1 VRLLLVED
9 SLQLQELL
17 NDALRRAGYEVDA
30 VATVAEL
37 LNRVAAIRLSELGR
51 ELTTNS
57 IEVLASRVRKALSEG
72 STGVTVEV
80 VRGIGYR
87 LRSIDEQS

>member
-1 VRLLLVED
+1 LALLMRRSGKIVPKSTLED
-9 SLQLQELL
+9 
-17 NDALRRAGYEVDA
+17 A
-30 VATVAEL
+30 
-37 LNRVAAIRLSELGR
+37 LSELGR